1 MNPFSLLA
9 FFAFVVYAYFGVY
22 VWRRGPS
29 ARLNRSF
36 ALLCACFAYWAGC
49 FTFIYPAATKDLA
62 WTLYRVAAPGW
73 CLLPGVALY
82 FVLVASRSPVVR
94 SPWSVLAFVAPGAVF
109 AWRAATGT
117 LLIDDLQWSSLGWH
131 EVSAP
136 QSPWFVLYVV
146 YAVGGILGGAV
157 QIVRW
162 RRRSS
167 ARRERRQASTILVG
181 WVVGAVLMFVPN
193 IAMPAMGL
201 HLVPAIGPIVSLVFP
216 YAIWRAIERY
226 RLMTLTASFAAD
238 AIVEKIADMTVLVS
252 PEGRTLVV
260 NPAACRMLGYRQEE
274 LAHGDAAVLFEDT
287 TQARSWLG
295 ALMEAP
301 KATWRRE
308 VAWRTKDGA
317 AIPADTSA
325 AAIAGADDDV
335 IGAVIVGHDL
345 RPTKQLQQQLAER
358 ERVAEEWRRAKEAA
372 DEASAAKSSFLANMS
387 HELRT
392 PLNAIIGYGEILQE
406 ESRDAGAVHLLPDL
420 RRIDDA
426 ARHLLTMVSD
436 ILELANI
443 ESGKVELRRRPFD
456 LAATVAE
463 AVTTVR
469 PFSEKNGN
477 ELLVRVRE
485 GLPLVVSDEV
495 KVRQILVSLLG
506 NACKFTKNGRVTLDV
521 SSGDGSEV
529 LVRVQDTGIGMT
541 PEQLARV
548 FQPFTQGD
556 GTATRKFGGTGLG
569 LTLISRLCEVI
580 GASIQVTSAPGQGS
594 TFEVRIPT
602 ERVDRL
608 SEPDS
613 RVSPSTP

>member
-1 MNPFSLLA
+1 VNPFSLLA
-9 FFAFVVYAYFGVY
+9 FFAFVVYVYFGVY
-22 VWRRGPS
+22 VWRREPS

-36 ALLCACFAYWAGC
+36 VLLCACFAYWAGF

-62 WTLYRVAAPGW
+62 WTLYRIAAPGW

-82 FVLVASRSPVVR
+82 FVLVASRSPIVR

-117 LLIDDLQWSSLGWH
+117 LIIDDLRWSRLGWH

-136 QSPWFVLYVV
+136 HSPWFALYVV
-146 YAVGGILGGAV
+146 YAIGGILGGAV

-167 ARRERRQASTILVG
+167 SRRERRQASTILVG

-193 IAMPAMGL
+193 IAMPAVGL
-201 HLVPAIGPIVSLVFP
+201 HIVPAIGPIVSLVFP

-238 AIVEKIADMTVLVS
+238 AIVEKIADMTLLVS

-260 NPAACRMLGYRQEE
+260 NPAACRMLGYRREE
-274 LAHGDAAVLFEDT
+274 LDQRDAAVLFEDT
-287 TQARSWLG
+287 AQARSWLG

-301 KATWRRE
+301 GASWRRE
-308 VAWRTKDGA
+308 VAWRTKSGE

-325 AAIAGADDDV
+325 AGIAGGDDV

-406 ESRDAGAVHLLPDL
+406 ESRDAGAVDLLPDL

-443 ESGKVELRRRPFD
+443 ESGRVELRRRPFD

-463 AVTTVR
+463 AVATVR
-469 PFSEKNGN
+469 PFADKNDN
-477 ELLVRVRE
+477 VLQVHVDDR
-485 GLPLVVSDEV
+485 LPLVVSDEV

-506 NACKFTKNGRVTLDV
+506 NACKFTKNGRVMLEV
-521 SSGDGSEV
+521 SSRDGSEV

-548 FQPFTQGD
+548 FEPFTQGD
-556 GTATRKFGGTGLG
+556 GKATRKFGGTGLG
-569 LTLISRLCEVI
+569 LTLISRLCQVI
-580 GASIQVTSAPGQGS
+580 GATIQVTSVPGEGS
-594 TFEVRIPT
+594 TFAVRIPT
-602 ERVDRL
+602 QRTDRL
-608 SEPDS
+608 SKPDS
-613 RVSPSTP
+613 PGAPCAP